1 MSKSVKHIDFETL
14 LDIADRRQTKD
25 EEQTAHLADCSSC
38 ADQWHR
44 LEDLLTIMKDDH
56 SVDAPRDVLA
66 YAINLFAQREQQP
79 SLVQRM
85 VAALSFDSFDRAPAF
100 GVRSG
105 ATTSRQ
111 MIYTAGENDIDLRI
125 NEDEQHRWIVAGQIL
140 GEYCAGGE
148 IILHGHEVSESAYL
162 NEQCEF
168 ALQPVPAGNYE
179 LVLRLANVEVEV
191 PRLEIGV

>member
-1 MSKSVKHIDFETL
+1 KNQEH
-14 LDIADRRQTKD
+14 
-25 EEQTAHLADCSSC
+25 TAHLAGCSSC
-38 ADQWHR
+38 AEQWHR
-44 LEDLLTIMKDDH
+44 LENLLTIMKDDD

-66 YAINLFAQREQQP
+66 YAINLFARREQQP
-79 SLVQRM
+79 SLVQRI

-100 GVRSG
+100 GVRSS

-140 GEYCAGGE
+140 GEHCAGGE

>member
-1 MSKSVKHIDFETL
+1 MNKSPKHIEFVTL
-14 LDIADRRQTKD
+14 LDIADRRLTKD
-25 EEQTAHLADCSSC
+25 SDQAAHLNDCARC
-38 ADQWHR
+38 AAEVRQFER
-44 LEDLLTIMKDDH
+44 LLSLMKDDR

-66 YAINLFAQREQQP
+66 HAVNLFARQRKP
-79 SLVQRM
+79 SLGQRI
-85 VAALSFDSFDRAPAF
+85 VAALTFDSFERAPAF

-125 NEDEQHRWIVAGQIL
+125 NEDENHRWIVAGQIL
-140 GEYCAGGE
+140 GEHCAGGE
-148 IILHGHEVSESAYL
+148 ITLQGHRVSESAFL

-168 ALQPVPAGNYE
+168 ALKPVPAGNYE